1 MLEECK
7 DGPGSDRRRDRH
19 LGIGQVLA
27 GSAAILGC
35 LLVFSSPARASEES
49 NTPAPNL
56 ASQSCTKADR
66 ALAERK
72 SQPAIRLYTQC
83 LETANLTPK
92 QRATVLT
99 NRGNVYFRE
108 GEQELATADFDKAI
122 DLNPDLTIAYYNRGL
137 AAFVIGRYEDA
148 IADSSAAI
156 RLDPTMAAAF
166 YNRGAAYANMR
177 DYPKAIADLTE
188 AIRLRPDWALA
199 YSARGDAYLRSG
211 DAEKGSRDHAEAAR
225 LEPKLGVKP
234 AQP

>member
-1 MLEECK
+1 MLGDRK
-7 DGPGSDRRRDRH
+7 DGSSNERRHGRDA
-19 LGIGQVLA
+19 GIVQALA
-27 GSAAILGC
+27 KSAAILGF
-35 LLVFSSPARASEES
+35 LMVFSASSLASDAS

-56 ASQSCTKADR
+56 ASQSCAKADK
-66 ALAERK
+66 ALAEGK
-72 SQPAIRLYTQC
+72 SQPAITLYTQC
-83 LETANLTPK
+83 LETANLTPE

-108 GEQELATADFDKAI
+108 GEQESATADFDKAI
-122 DLNPDLTIAYYNRGL
+122 ELNPDLTIAYYNRGL
-137 AAFVIGRYEDA
+137 AAFVIGRYDDA

-166 YNRGAAYANMR
+166 YNRGAAYANMK
-177 DYPKAIADLTE
+177 DYAKAIADLSE

-199 YSARGDAYLRSG
+199 YSARGDAHLRSG
-211 DAEKGSRDHAEAAR
+211 DAENGSRDHAEAAR

>member
-1 MLEECK
+1 MLRRRK
-7 DGPGSDRRRDRH
+7 DGSGNDRSPSRRA
-19 LGIGQVLA
+19 GIGQVLA
-27 GSAAILGC
+27 GSAAILGF
-35 LLVFSSPARASEES
+35 LVVFSASASASEES

-56 ASQSCTKADR
+56 ASQSCTKADK
-66 ALAERK
+66 ALAEGK

-83 LETANLTPK
+83 LETANLTPE

-108 GEQELATADFDKAI
+108 GEQESATADFDKAI
-122 DLNPDLTIAYYNRGL
+122 ELNPDLTIAYYNRGL

-166 YNRGAAYANMR
+166 YNRGAAYANMKE
-177 DYPKAIADLTE
+177 YPKAIADLTE
-188 AIRLRPDWALA
+188 AIRLRPNWALA

-211 DAEKGSRDHAEAAR
+211 DAENGSRDHAQAAR
-225 LEPKLGVKP
+225 LEPSLGVKP
-234 AQP
+234 AQQ